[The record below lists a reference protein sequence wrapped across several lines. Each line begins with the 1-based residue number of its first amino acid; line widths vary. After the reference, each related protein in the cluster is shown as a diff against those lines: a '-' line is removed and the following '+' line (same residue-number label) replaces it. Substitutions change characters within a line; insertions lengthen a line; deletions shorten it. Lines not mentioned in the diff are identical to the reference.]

1 MKSLSNIEEIKSLSD
16 KISLLFK
23 QNELLRL
30 AINTSHEGIAILN
43 ENGEYIYLNEAHAEM
58 FGYTV
63 EELTGKK
70 WEILYKPNDVEYF
83 KTIVFPIIFANG
95 KWNGKYIGYA
105 KNGDEVKEEVYLTLL
120 PNNYLVC
127 TCREIIL

>member
-43 ENGEYIYLNEAHAEM
+43 ENGEYIYINEAHAEM

-63 EELTGKK
+63 EELIGKT
-70 WEILYKPNDVEYF
+70 WEILYKPNDIDFF

-95 KWNGKYIGYA
+95 KWNGKYIGYK
-105 KNGDEVKEEVYLTLL
+105 KNGSEVKEEVYLTLL

-127 TCREIIL
+127 TCRNI

>member
-43 ENGEYIYLNEAHAEM
+43 ENGEYIYINEAHAEM

-63 EELTGKK
+63 EELIGKT
-70 WEILYKPNDVEYF
+70 WEILYKPNDIEYF

-95 KWNGKYIGYA
+95 KWNGKYVGYA

-127 TCREIIL
+127 TCRNI

>member
-1 MKSLSNIEEIKSLSD
+1 MKSLSSIEEIKTLSD

-43 ENGEYIYLNEAHAEM
+43 ENGEYIYINEAHAEM

-63 EELTGKK
+63 NELIGKT

-105 KNGDEVKEEVYLTLL
+105 KNGDEVNEEVYLTLL

-127 TCREIIL
+127 TCRNI

>member
-43 ENGEYIYLNEAHAEM
+43 ENGEYIYINEAHAEM

-63 EELTGKK
+63 DELIGKT
-70 WEILYKPNDVEYF
+70 WEVLYKPNDIEFF
-83 KTIVFPIIFANG
+83 KTIVFPVIFANG
-95 KWNGKYIGYA
+95 KWNGKYIGYK
-105 KNGDEVKEEVYLTLL
+105 KNGDEVNEEVYLTLL

-127 TCREIIL
+127 TCRNI

>member
-1 MKSLSNIEEIKSLSD
+1 MKSLSNIKEIKTLSD

-43 ENGEYIYLNEAHAEM
+43 ENGEYIYINEAHAEM

-63 EELTGKK
+63 EELIGKT
-70 WEILYKPNDVEYF
+70 WEVLYKPNDIEYF

-95 KWNGKYIGYA
+95 KWNGKYVGYA
-105 KNGDEVKEEVYLTLL
+105 KNGDEVNEEVYLTLL

-127 TCREIIL
+127 TCRNI

>member
-1 MKSLSNIEEIKSLSD
+1 MKSLSSIEEIKTLSD

-63 EELTGKK
+63 EELIGKT
-70 WEILYKPNDVEYF
+70 WEVLYKPNDIEYF
-83 KTIVFPIIFANG
+83 KTIVFPIIFTNG
-95 KWNGKYIGYA
+95 KWNGKHIGYK
-105 KNGDEVKEEVYLTLL
+105 KNGDEVNEEVYLTLL

-127 TCREIIL
+127 TCRNI

>member
-43 ENGEYIYLNEAHAEM
+43 ENGEYIYINEAHAEM

-63 EELTGKK
+63 DELIGKT
-70 WEILYKPNDVEYF
+70 WEVLYKPNDIEYF
-83 KTIVFPIIFANG
+83 KTIVFPVIFANG
-95 KWNGKYIGYA
+95 KWNGKHIGYK
-105 KNGDEVKEEVYLTLL
+105 KNGDEVNEEVYLTLL

-127 TCREIIL
+127 TCRNI

>member
-43 ENGEYIYLNEAHAEM
+43 ENGEYIYINEAHAEM

-63 EELTGKK
+63 DELIGKT
-70 WEILYKPNDVEYF
+70 WEVLYKPNDIEFF
-83 KTIVFPIIFANG
+83 KTIVFPVIFANG
-95 KWNGKYIGYA
+95 KWNGKYIGYK
-105 KNGDEVKEEVYLTLL
+105 KNGSEVNEEVYLTLL

-127 TCREIIL
+127 TCRNI

>member
-63 EELTGKK
+63 EELIGKT
-70 WEILYKPNDVEYF
+70 WEVLYKPNDVEYF

-95 KWNGKYIGYA
+95 KWNGKYIGFK
-105 KNGDEVKEEVYLTLL
+105 KNGDEVNEEVYLTLL

-127 TCREIIL
+127 TCRNI

>member
-1 MKSLSNIEEIKSLSD
+1 MKSLSNIEEIKTLSD

-63 EELTGKK
+63 DELIGKT
-70 WEILYKPNDVEYF
+70 WEVLYKPNDIEYF

-95 KWNGKYIGYA
+95 KWNGKYIGYS

-127 TCREIIL
+127 TCRNI

>member
-43 ENGEYIYLNEAHAEM
+43 ENGEYIYINDAHAEM

-63 EELTGKK
+63 NELIGKT
-70 WEILYKPNDVEYF
+70 WEILYKPNDIEYF

-95 KWNGKYIGYA
+95 KWNGKYIGYK
-105 KNGDEVKEEVYLTLL
+105 KNGSEVKEEVYLTLL

-127 TCREIIL
+127 TCRNI

>member
-43 ENGEYIYLNEAHAEM
+43 ENGEYIYINEAHAEM

-63 EELTGKK
+63 DELIGKT
-70 WEILYKPNDVEYF
+70 WEVLYKPNDIDFF

-95 KWNGKYIGYA
+95 KWNGKYIGYK
-105 KNGDEVKEEVYLTLL
+105 KNGSEVKEEVYLTLL

-127 TCREIIL
+127 TCRNI

>member
-1 MKSLSNIEEIKSLSD
+1 MKSLSSIEEIKTLSD

-23 QNELLRL
+23 QNELLKL

-43 ENGEYIYLNEAHAEM
+43 ENGEYIYINEAHAEM

-63 EELTGKK
+63 NELIGQT

-105 KNGDEVKEEVYLTLL
+105 KNGDEVNEEVYLTLL

-127 TCREIIL
+127 TCRNI

>member
-1 MKSLSNIEEIKSLSD
+1 MKSLSSIEEIKTLSD

-70 WEILYKPNDVEYF
+70 WEILYKPNDIEYF

-105 KNGDEVKEEVYLTLL
+105 KNGDEVNEEVYLTLL

-127 TCREIIL
+127 TCRNI

>member
-43 ENGEYIYLNEAHAEM
+43 ENGEYIYINEAHAEM

-63 EELTGKK
+63 DELIGKT
-70 WEILYKPNDVEYF
+70 WEVLYKPNDIDFF

-95 KWNGKYIGYA
+95 KWNGKYIGYK
-105 KNGDEVKEEVYLTLL
+105 KNGSEVNEEVYLTLL

-127 TCREIIL
+127 TCRNI

>member
-1 MKSLSNIEEIKSLSD
+1 MKSLSSIEEIKTLSD

-63 EELTGKK
+63 DELIGKT
-70 WEILYKPNDVEYF
+70 WEVLYKPNDIEFF
-83 KTIVFPIIFANG
+83 KTIVFPVIFANG
-95 KWNGKYIGYA
+95 KWNGKYIGYK
-105 KNGDEVKEEVYLTLL
+105 KNGDEVNEEVYLTLL

-127 TCREIIL
+127 TCRNI

>member
-1 MKSLSNIEEIKSLSD
+1 MKSLSNIEEIKYLSD

-43 ENGEYIYLNEAHAEM
+43 ENGEYIYINEAHAEM

-63 EELTGKK
+63 NELIGKT

-83 KTIVFPIIFANG
+83 KTIVFPIIFADG
-95 KWNGKYIGYA
+95 KWNGKYIGYK

-127 TCREIIL
+127 TCRNI

>member
-1 MKSLSNIEEIKSLSD
+1 MKSLSSIEEIKTLSD

-43 ENGEYIYLNEAHAEM
+43 ENGEYIYINDAHAEM

-63 EELTGKK
+63 NELIGKT
-70 WEILYKPNDVEYF
+70 WEILYKPNDIEYF
-83 KTIVFPIIFANG
+83 KKIVFPIIFANG
-95 KWNGKYIGYA
+95 KWNGKYVGYA

-127 TCREIIL
+127 TCRNI

>member
-63 EELTGKK
+63 KELIGKT
-70 WEILYKPNDVEYF
+70 WEVLYKPNDVEYF

-95 KWNGKYIGYA
+95 KWNGKYVGYK

-127 TCREIIL
+127 TCRNI

>member
-1 MKSLSNIEEIKSLSD
+1 MKSLSSIEEIKTLSD

-63 EELTGKK
+63 EELIGKT
-70 WEILYKPNDVEYF
+70 WEVLYKPNDVEYF

-95 KWNGKYIGYA
+95 KWNGKYIGFK
-105 KNGDEVKEEVYLTLL
+105 KNGDEVNEEVYLTLL

-127 TCREIIL
+127 TCRNI

>member
-127 TCREIIL
+127 TCRNI

>member
-1 MKSLSNIEEIKSLSD
+1 MKSLSSIEEIKTLSD

-23 QNELLRL
+23 QNELLKL

-63 EELTGKK
+63 NELIGKT
-70 WEILYKPNDVEYF
+70 WEVLYKPNDIEYF
-83 KTIVFPIIFANG
+83 KTIVFPIIFTNG
-95 KWNGKYIGYA
+95 KWNGKYIGYK
-105 KNGDEVKEEVYLTLL
+105 KNGDEVNEEVYLTLL

-127 TCREIIL
+127 TCRNI

>member
-1 MKSLSNIEEIKSLSD
+1 MKSLSNIEEIKTLSD

-43 ENGEYIYLNEAHAEM
+43 ENGEYIYINEAHAEM

-63 EELTGKK
+63 DELIGKT
-70 WEILYKPNDVEYF
+70 WEVLYKPNDIDFF

-95 KWNGKYIGYA
+95 KWNGKYIGYK
-105 KNGDEVKEEVYLTLL
+105 KNGSEVNEEVYLTLL

-127 TCREIIL
+127 TCRNI

>member
-70 WEILYKPNDVEYF
+70 WEILYKPNDIEYF

-127 TCREIIL
+127 TCRNI

>member
-1 MKSLSNIEEIKSLSD
+1 MKSLSSIEEIKTLSD

-23 QNELLRL
+23 QNELLKL

-43 ENGEYIYLNEAHAEM
+43 ENGEYIYINEAHAEM

-63 EELTGKK
+63 NELIGKT
-70 WEILYKPNDVEYF
+70 WEILYKPNDIEYF

-105 KNGDEVKEEVYLTLL
+105 KNGDEVNEEVYLTLL

-127 TCREIIL
+127 TCRNI

>member
-43 ENGEYIYLNEAHAEM
+43 ENGEYIYINEAHAEM

-63 EELTGKK
+63 EELIGKT
-70 WEILYKPNDVEYF
+70 WEILYKPNDIDFF

-95 KWNGKYIGYA
+95 KWNGKYIGYK
-105 KNGDEVKEEVYLTLL
+105 KNGDEVNEEVYLTLL

-127 TCREIIL
+127 TCRNI

>member
-1 MKSLSNIEEIKSLSD
+1 MKSLSSIEEIKTLSD

-23 QNELLRL
+23 QNELLKL

-43 ENGEYIYLNEAHAEM
+43 ENGEYIYLNQAHAEM

-63 EELTGKK
+63 EELIGKT
-70 WEILYKPNDVEYF
+70 WEVLYKPNDIEYF
-83 KTIVFPIIFANG
+83 KTVVFPIIFANG
-95 KWNGKYIGYA
+95 KWNGKCIGYA
-105 KNGDEVKEEVYLTLL
+105 KNGDEVNEEVYLTLL

-127 TCREIIL
+127 TCREI

>member
-1 MKSLSNIEEIKSLSD
+1 MKSLSSIEEIKTLSD

-43 ENGEYIYLNEAHAEM
+43 ENGEYIYINEAHAEM

-63 EELTGKK
+63 NELIGKT

-83 KTIVFPIIFANG
+83 KTIVFPIIFADG
-95 KWNGKYIGYA
+95 KWNGKYIGYK

-127 TCREIIL
+127 TCRNI

>member
-63 EELTGKK
+63 DELIGKT
-70 WEILYKPNDVEYF
+70 WEVLYKPNDIDFF

-95 KWNGKYIGYA
+95 KWNGKYIGYK
-105 KNGDEVKEEVYLTLL
+105 KNGSEVNEEVYLTLL

-127 TCREIIL
+127 TCRNI